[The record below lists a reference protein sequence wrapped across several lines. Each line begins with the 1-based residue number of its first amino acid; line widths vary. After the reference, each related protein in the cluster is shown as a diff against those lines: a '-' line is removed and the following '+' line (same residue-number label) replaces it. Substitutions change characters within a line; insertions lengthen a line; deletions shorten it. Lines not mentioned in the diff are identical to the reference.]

1 MTPQAQRYL
10 TLIGFFVASG
20 YFVWLGDEARIF
32 GVLPARPV
40 GYLFA
45 AIAIAGLLGLNIW
58 VGGPLDK
65 RKDADLADK
74 TKGRSYRVIYH
85 IGDTLDLR
93 TKALQGH
100 ASLTQDEL
108 TIIGPLPVEL
118 PIRELRAAELF
129 RLHGLGRCIRILL
142 LACRE
147 IQQAVPVLS
156 LTCDRCDVPHQIE
169 AQLYRR
175 LGIERRTPRVASAV
189 YMALLVAW
197 TPRGCARLVTSH
209 TRDGYSFG
217 WPAFLT
223 SCKT

>member
-1 MTPQAQRYL
+1 VTPQAQRYL

-129 RLHGLGRCIRILL
+129 RLHGLGRCIRISHVKGTLYVSVVRFVL
-142 LACRE
+142 FSGYFASINFLRTGQLAHRLRQAIE
-147 IQQAVPVLS
+147 GGARAFQQ
-156 LTCDRCDVPHQIE
+156 
-169 AQLYRR
+169 
-175 LGIERRTPRVASAV
+175 TP
-189 YMALLVAW
+189 
-197 TPRGCARLVTSH
+197 
-209 TRDGYSFG
+209 D
-217 WPAFLT
+217 
-223 SCKT
+223 

>member
-1 MTPQAQRYL
+1 VTPQAQRYL

-74 TKGRSYRVIYH
+74 TKSRSYRVIYH

-93 TKALQGH
+93 TKALQGR

-108 TIIGPLPVEL
+108 TITGPFPVEL

-129 RLHGLGRCIRILL
+129 RLHGLGRCIRISHE
-142 LACRE
+142 RGT
-147 IQQAVPVLS
+147 IYVSVVRFVLFGGYFAS
-156 LTCDRCDVPHQIE
+156 INFLRTGELV
-169 AQLYRR
+169 RR
-175 LGIERRTPRVASAV
+175 LREAIGGGGR
-189 YMALLVAW
+189 
-197 TPRGCARLVTSH
+197 
-209 TRDGYSFG
+209 
-217 WPAFLT
+217 AFQ
-223 SCKT
+223 